1 MLCAVCVKVPVP
13 FEIIIFGRSKISSSF
28 FITVAKKELGKRS
41 KFSLARVIRAL
52 SLVG

>member
-1 MLCAVCVKVPVP
+1 MLDGVDDGVD
-13 FEIIIFGRSKISSSF
+13 GSSKNW
-28 FITVAKKELGKRS
+28 EKRS